1 MGTVWEPGLPARS
14 RRGLSHSHVPT
25 FPRSHVHTFPRALAL
40 RAHDRFDADHGTEI
54 AQVFELADVECA
66 DQQLDRLA
74 FPGLLEAEFLEGGE
88 RLLRHIAQ
96 EDHHVHAVV
105 DDLQPADGQIA
116 VPAVFLDLCR
126 QLTQRLGQ
134 NILVNPNVRDRIIE
148 AMDLRADDTIIEIGA
163 GTGALTEALVAVA
176 GHVIAF
182 EVDRG
187 LEPVLRAQLGD
198 TEELAIRREDFL
210 EADLPR
216 LSKQAVPDGLLREHL
231 VFAGNLPYSI
241 TTPVITR
248 VLESGV
254 PFRAAYFT
262 VQREVAQRLLAPPGS
277 RDRGAITFL
286 VEYHA
291 EARRLLKV
299 PRTAFEPVPKV
310 ESVLIGLTARRT
322 PPVSP
327 REPELMFALVRAAFG
342 ARRKVLKNALRR
354 LEWDALTDDNVADR
368 VAAAIRECGL
378 DPRCRG
384 EQLTLQQFADL
395 SDALVRTRAADRGT
409 P

>member
-1 MGTVWEPGLPARS
+1 MLTRSALTATLRRAGL
-14 RRGLSHSHVPT
+14 
-25 FPRSHVHTFPRALAL
+25 
-40 RAHDRFDADHGTEI
+40 
-54 AQVFELADVECA
+54 
-66 DQQLDRLA
+66 RL
-74 FPGLLEAEFLEGGE
+74 
-88 RLLRHIAQ
+88 
-96 EDHHVHAVV
+96 
-105 DDLQPADGQIA
+105 
-116 VPAVFLDLCR
+116 
-126 QLTQRLGQ
+126 TKRLGQ
-134 NILVNPNVRDRIIE
+134 NILVNPNVRDRIIK
-148 AMDLRADDTIIEIGA
+148 AMDLRADDTVIEIGG
-163 GTGALTEALVAVA
+163 GTGALTEALVAAA
-176 GHVIAF
+176 GQVIAF

-187 LEPVLRAQLGD
+187 LEPVLRAQLANTSNLD
-198 TEELAIRREDFL
+198 IRCEDFL
-210 EADLPR
+210 EVDLR
-216 LSKQAVPDGLLREHL
+216 LLSERAVLNGSLQEYL

-254 PFRAAYFT
+254 PFRAAYLT

-291 EARRLLKV
+291 EARRLLKL

-327 REPELMFALVRAAFG
+327 REPELMFALIRAAFG

-354 LEWDALTDDNVADR
+354 LEWGALTDDNVADR

-384 EQLTLQQFADL
+384 EQLALQQFAGL
-395 SDALVRTRAADRGT
+395 SDALVRTRAADRGI